1 MSYKGIGAVL
11 IIAGCGGFG
20 LSLAAGCRREEA
32 LLRQLIRVL
41 QAMRWE
47 LQYRLTPLPELCR
60 QAAGESGGVLREVF
74 SRLSRELDAQ
84 NVPEVSACM
93 AAVLRGSG
101 DLPASLKKLLRQ
113 LGRSLGRY
121 DLNGQLQGLAA
132 VESACREQMKALN
145 QNKEVRLRSYQTLA
159 LCAGAALVILLV

>member
-93 AAVLRGSG
+93 AAVLRGMYSTWRRQPP
-101 DLPASLKKLLRQ
+101 LARNSWLRTRC
-113 LGRSLGRY
+113 LIPW
-121 DLNGQLQGLAA
+121 
-132 VESACREQMKALN
+132 
-145 QNKEVRLRSYQTLA
+145 TLSW
-159 LCAGAALVILLV
+159 ISISEITP